1 MTNSKITA
9 NAGRGSYDRL
19 RKAQE
24 QDRRRKGKV
33 AQNSPEYKEKLRKKH
48 SLEGDCKCPYHVKAR
63 ERAHAEAQTTS

>member
-24 QDRRRKGKV
+24 QDRRRQGKV
-33 AQNSPEYKEKLRKKH
+33 DKNSPEYKEKLRKKH
-48 SLEGDCKCPYHVKAR
+48 SLEGDCKCPYHVQAR
-63 ERAHAEAQTTS
+63 EKAQTQSA